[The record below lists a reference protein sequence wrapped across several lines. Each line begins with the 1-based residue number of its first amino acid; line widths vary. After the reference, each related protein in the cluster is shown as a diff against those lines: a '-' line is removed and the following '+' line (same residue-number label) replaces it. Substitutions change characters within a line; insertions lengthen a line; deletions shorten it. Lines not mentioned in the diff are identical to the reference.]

1 MSGNFFEDIDFTA
14 GIWNSLHDSSTGT
27 DGGLKPWYESDL
39 YFGFDYGVG
48 DLGIYLTYLEW
59 GIEPSYQ
66 ATKEISITVPMT
78 IGFSLGDHYE
88 NAAGKDQDL
97 GFWSVGVNAS
107 MPVSSWELSVGIQYL
122 QLDDFTK
129 TLNGG
134 DDSELIGTIGLISWF
149 LWTFSA
155 YPQEQRVEMRTLTDA

>member
-1 MSGNFFEDIDFTA
+1 MYEGLEF
-14 GIWNSLHDSSTGT
+14 
-27 DGGLKPWYESDL
+27 GGLSPHIMLLREIQGGADA
-39 YFGFDYGVG
+39 GADRG
-48 DLGIYLTYLEW
+48 TYLEL

-78 IGFSLGDHYE
+78 IGFSLGDYYE

-134 DDSELIGTIGLISWF
+134 DDSELIGTMVS
-149 LWTFSA
+149 
-155 YPQEQRVEMRTLTDA
+155 YPGSSGPSKHIPKSNVLK